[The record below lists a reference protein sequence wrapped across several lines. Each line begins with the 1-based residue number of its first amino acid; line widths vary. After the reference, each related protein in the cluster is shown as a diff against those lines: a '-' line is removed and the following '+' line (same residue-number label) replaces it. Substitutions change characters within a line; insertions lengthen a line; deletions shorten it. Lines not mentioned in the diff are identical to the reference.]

1 MTKVLKHFVL
11 TRPMDEDLMKRLA
24 STHGLYGMTHVK
36 LLPSMQEIAVEYD
49 ASRLTPEQVS
59 AALLRAGIPAEP
71 KV

>member
-11 TRPMDEDLMKRLA
+11 TRPMDEDLMKRLS